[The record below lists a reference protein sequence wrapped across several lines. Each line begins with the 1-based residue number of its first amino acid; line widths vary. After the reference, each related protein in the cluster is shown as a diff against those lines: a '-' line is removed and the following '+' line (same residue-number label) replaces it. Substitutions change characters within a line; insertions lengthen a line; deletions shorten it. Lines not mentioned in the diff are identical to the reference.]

1 MNADLSVFIRVIRV
15 YNYRAM
21 KATLA
26 ILLLLF
32 LPQDPGVEVLK
43 SSWSKIRIGWERDPF
58 SGPLEN
64 FDEMRSRARNE
75 RRVAVGGGE
84 RAAGSESRRG
94 QPRETTREGT
104 IAVLLHLQ
112 NQA

>member
-43 SSWSKIRIGWERDPF
+43 SSWSKIRIGW
-58 SGPLEN
+58 SVIHSVVH
-64 FDEMRSRARNE
+64 SRTSTRCAH
-75 RRVAVGGGE
+75 A
-84 RAAGSESRRG
+84 
-94 QPRETTREGT
+94 RETS
-104 IAVLLHLQ
+104 AALL
-112 NQA
+112 